1 MATTAVWPRI
11 DEECIGPALEQMGE
25 KLDSAAGEVVLDFSS
40 VRRVDEG
47 ALQAIEGLARVAA
60 QKAVRVV
67 LCGVDVHVYKVLK
80 LARLTWRFSF
90 RS

>member
-1 MATTAVWPRI
+1 
-11 DEECIGPALEQMGE
+11 
-25 KLDSAAGEVVLDFSS
+25 VVLDFSS